1 MRDEKVCQVLLALKP
16 FEQIHDLRLD
26 RNVESGD
33 WFVGDDEVGID
44 RQGACDANALTL
56 PARELVW
63 IAFDKAPAQADGL
76 HQILHP
82 AFGFPAARQLKCVE
96 RFADNLPDSHARIQ
110 RSIRILKNNLQMP
123 PLIAH
128 LSGRELS

>member
-63 IAFDKAPAQADGL
+63 IALIKRLLRPTVSIKSCTRRSASLPRA
-76 HQILHP
+76 
-82 AFGFPAARQLKCVE
+82 
-96 RFADNLPDSHARIQ
+96 NLNVS
-110 RSIRILKNNLQMP
+110 
-123 PLIAH
+123 
-128 LSGRELS
+128 SGSPTICPTVM